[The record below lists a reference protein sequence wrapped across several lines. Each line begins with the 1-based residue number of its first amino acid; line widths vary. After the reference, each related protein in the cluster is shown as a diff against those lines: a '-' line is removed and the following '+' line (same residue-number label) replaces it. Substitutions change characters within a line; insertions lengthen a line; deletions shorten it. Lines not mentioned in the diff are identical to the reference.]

1 MLAETYQLIRKIEEG
16 IKHKAD
22 VVIRLGPFSSLEI
35 TVAIVCTKDK
45 QRYSICK
52 TFTEEDM
59 SNLRHEDF
67 VVESF
72 VDRTNDAFR
81 RVYESKED
89 DQPWPS

>member
-1 MLAETYQLIRKIEEG
+1 MLAETYQLLRKIEEG

-22 VVIRLGPFSSLEI
+22 VAMRLGPFNSLEI

-45 QRYSICK
+45 QRYSVCK
-52 TFTEEDM
+52 AFTEEDM

-72 VDRTNDAFR
+72 INHSNYMFR
-81 RVYESKED
+81 RAYETKED